1 MMREMI
7 KADEVEYEPIFF
19 DWQDGRWVHP
29 RKLKR
34 KWYVRVGGY
43 YVTGKTKKAAY
54 KKAKKLYDERNI
66 EK

>member
-1 MMREMI
+1 MI
-7 KADEVEYEPIFF
+7 KADEVEYEPTFY
-19 DWQDGRWVHP
+19 DWWYGRWIRP

-43 YVTGKTKKAAY
+43 YAVGKTKKAAY

-66 EK
+66 ER

>member
-1 MMREMI
+1 MI
-7 KADEVEYEPIFF
+7 KADHIEYEPIFL
-19 DWQDGRWVHP
+19 DWIGGNWVHP

-43 YVTGKTKKAAY
+43 YATGKTKKAAY
-54 KKAKKLYDERNI
+54 KKAKKLYDERFI

>member
-1 MMREMI
+1 MI
-7 KADEVEYEPIFF
+7 KADEIEYQPIFR
-19 DWQDGRWVHP
+19 DWEYGEWVHP

-43 YVTGKTKKAAY
+43 YATAKTKKAAY
-54 KKAKKLYDERNI
+54 KKAKKLYDERFV